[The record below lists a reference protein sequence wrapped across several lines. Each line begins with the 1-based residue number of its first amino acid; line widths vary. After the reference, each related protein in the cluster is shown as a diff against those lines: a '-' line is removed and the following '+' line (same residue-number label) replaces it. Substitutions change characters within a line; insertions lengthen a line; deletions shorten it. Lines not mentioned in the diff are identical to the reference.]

1 METKIKRRTL
11 FEEDDKDNDDSLIVF
26 FNEITII
33 IFQNFKINL

>member
-11 FEEDDKDNDDSLIVF
+11 FEEDDEDYDDSLIVF

>member
-11 FEEDDKDNDDSLIVF
+11 FEDDDEDYDDSLIVF